1 MLASSSFIAAP
12 VWQLLLDGPV
22 AGDCQA
28 FHAAWLHTLVQG
40 LQPGVSE
47 AVLVLDGRHLG
58 QAPGELR
65 PAALWPLQQAPGAAL
80 TSLCEEA
87 LAMRMPLN
95 RQGMLALP
103 LLDQVATQA
112 RAPDAAPPVLHGV
125 VGLVFAAG
133 QVPRHAQDWL
143 RWGVGWLLGQGSGLA
158 QTGAQAGKQ
167 EQEGLRERMLLALEL
182 MVAVLSC
189 SDAQAACNVAVNEAA
204 QRLGCDRVSI
214 GFGNGRRVRLQALSN
229 AADFS
234 RRLDLAHAIEAAMD
248 EACDQ
253 ACPVQWGGEPGAGGA
268 QAQADEGRGDGEQ
281 EAGAVM
287 CREHQQL
294 ARGFGTDTLL
304 SVPFFQ
310 PAEADLGRHAYGVM
324 LFEWT
329 GRAPDPLSLQMAQG
343 LPPLLGRLLLEKR
356 HARRAW
362 PLRWRDGLES
372 QARALFGP
380 RHALRKLGV
389 LALLGAVLVLAT
401 ATGPYRVA
409 ANAALE
415 GQVRRVVAAP
425 FDGFVAS
432 SSVRAGDVVRQG
444 QLMAMLDDRDM
455 RLEADKWASQQTQYA
470 KQAQEA
476 QAQHSLAQIQISMAQ
491 IAQASAQRRLSEA
504 MAARSAIRAP
514 LDGLVVSGDLSQSL
528 GAALKKG
535 QSLFEISPLDA
546 YRVILQV
553 DEADV
558 DLVATGQRGEL
569 MLTSMPGRTFPFT
582 VRLLTPVAQAKDGH
596 NQFRVEAQLELSADA
611 VREAQLRP
619 GMEGLGKIDMGERRL
634 VWIWTHRMMD
644 WLRLQLWRWL
654 GV

>member
-1 MLASSSFIAAP
+1 MLASSSFVAAP
-12 VWQLLLDGPV
+12 VWQLLLDGPR
-22 AGDCQA
+22 AGDRQA

-47 AVLVLDGRHLG
+47 AVLVLDGRHLD
-58 QAPGELR
+58 ANPGELQ
-65 PAALWPLQQAPGAAL
+65 PAALWPLQQAPSPAL

-87 LAMRMPLN
+87 LAVRMPLN
-95 RQGMLALP
+95 RQGMLAMP
-103 LLDQVATQA
+103 LLDQVGVQA
-112 RAPDAAPPVLHGV
+112 REPGAAVPVLHGV
-125 VGLVFAAG
+125 VGLVFPAG

-143 RWGVGWLLGQGSGLA
+143 RWGFGWLLGQGQGLA
-158 QTGAQAGKQ
+158 GSGERADLGEH
-167 EQEGLRERMLLALEL
+167 EQDALRERMLLALEL
-182 MVAVLSC
+182 LVAVLSC
-189 SDAQAACNVAVNEAA
+189 SDPQAACNTAVNEAA

-253 ACPVQWGGEPGAGGA
+253 ACPVLW
-268 QAQADEGRGDGEQ
+268 RGEQ
-281 EAGAVM
+281 VGQSDPISQAAPDQATAVVH
-287 CREHQQL
+287 REHQQL
-294 ARGFGTDTLL
+294 GRGFGTDTLL

-310 PAEADLGRHAYGVM
+310 PKEAELGRHAYGVI
-324 LFEWT
+324 LFEWAGKT
-329 GRAPDPLSLQMAQG
+329 PDPLSLQMAEG

-362 PLRWRDGLES
+362 YLRWRDGIES

-380 RHALRKLGV
+380 RHALRKLGALG
-389 LALLGAVLVLAT
+389 LAVAALFLAT
-401 ATGPYRVA
+401 ATGPFRVA
-409 ANAALE
+409 SHAALE

-432 SSVRAGDVVRQG
+432 SLVRAGDVVRQG
-444 QLMAMLDDRDM
+444 QVMASLDDRDM
-455 RLEADKWASQQTQYA
+455 RLEAEKWSSQQTQYA

-491 IAQASAQRRLSEA
+491 IAQAAAQRRLSEA

-546 YRVILQV
+546 YRVILLV

-558 DLVATGQRGEL
+558 DLVAVGQRGEL
-569 MLTSMPGRTFPFT
+569 MLTAMPGRTYPFT

-596 NQFRVEAQLELSADA
+596 NQFRVEAVLDLPPEA
-611 VREAQLRP
+611 VRQAQLRP

-634 VWIWTHRMMD
+634 VWIWTHRMSD
-644 WLRLQLWRWL
+644 WLRLKLWQWL
-654 GV
+654 GL